1 VTSGGRGTPDH
12 HDLGTDHHTERKIA
26 VQHTRI
32 AFYDH
37 VSGDYDDL
45 AHQAETGMGAILR
58 AEPGFLSYSIG
69 RDTDGRI
76 VATSDWETREQAD
89 QAMGTAASWIRDNMA
104 DHVHL
109 INAHVV
115 DFTFTVTP

>member
-1 VTSGGRGTPDH
+1 
-12 HDLGTDHHTERKIA
+12 

-45 AHQAETGMGAILR
+45 ARKAETGMGAILR

-76 VATSDWETREQAD
+76 VATNDWETREQAD
-89 QAMGTAASWIRDNMA
+89 QAMAKAASWIRDNMA

-109 INAHVV
+109 RNAHVV